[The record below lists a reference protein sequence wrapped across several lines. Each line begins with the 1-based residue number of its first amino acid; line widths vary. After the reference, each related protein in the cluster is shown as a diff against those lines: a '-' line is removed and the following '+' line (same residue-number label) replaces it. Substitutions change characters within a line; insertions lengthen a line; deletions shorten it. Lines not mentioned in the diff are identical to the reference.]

1 MTKVAILLA
10 LSGCWHFSE
19 PEEPAPSNRIAP
31 SAARRRPAPRADVAS
46 RDTAPSSGSPAKPT
60 PASGPALST
69 SSPARPATPAG
80 ASRRAP
86 PPCVNGRVISA
97 TYSGAQRQANLVVGA
112 GANSG
117 VSRSWTATLM
127 DPAQTPAR
135 LIDVQPG
142 FSRVVISGVTF
153 DQIRDNPIVALCP

>member
-1 MTKVAILLA
+1 M
-10 LSGCWHFSE
+10 
-19 PEEPAPSNRIAP
+19 
-31 SAARRRPAPRADVAS
+31 
-46 RDTAPSSGSPAKPT
+46 
-60 PASGPALST
+60 
-69 SSPARPATPAG
+69 
-80 ASRRAP
+80 
-86 PPCVNGRVISA
+86 NGRVISA
-97 TYSGAQRQANLVVGA
+97 TYSGAQHQAKLVVGV

-142 FSRVVISGVTF
+142 FSRVVLSGVTF